1 MKSSSSSP
9 STLKA
14 PSSTSTT
21 NTKFIRHTL
30 YYGYGLYHTTNSNT
44 FFGANNSISGIG
56 FHNRQQCHV
65 TRAIQTLARTQTTF
79 QRYFYSRRHFP
90 KVLAACMTFGGFA
103 GFTIMEYMARAKLE
117 EKRRIYVEAYHYNGR
132 DDTEIVEDFDNIAN
146 DPSRMTATASSASAL
161 ARKIT
166 HKIVDVVQPFVREGS
181 SAVLNRQVT
190 KFW

>member
-1 MKSSSSSP
+1 
-9 STLKA
+9 
-14 PSSTSTT
+14 
-21 NTKFIRHTL
+21 
-30 YYGYGLYHTTNSNT
+30 
-44 FFGANNSISGIG
+44 
-56 FHNRQQCHV
+56 
-65 TRAIQTLARTQTTF
+65 
-79 QRYFYSRRHFP
+79 
-90 KVLAACMTFGGFA
+90 MTFGGFA
-103 GFTIMEYMARAKLE
+103 GFTIMEYMARTELE